1 MYPSAKR
8 VSPLDNYVLLIE
20 FDNGESG
27 HLDMK
32 PFLNFGVFQ
41 RIQDP
46 AVFKQAR
53 VSFDSIEWPSGID
66 LDPEFIYTKCI
77 KTTRPTIA

>member
-77 KTTRPTIA
+77 KTTRTTIA

>member
-77 KTTRPTIA
+77 KTTRQTIA